1 MDNLQKMEQGKV
13 TPKDSIMRE
22 KLVIGFTSVFEALF
36 LLLELYFMIHSDDNF
51 TVMIVIAICMVLVLF
66 FLVMAIID
74 LSQKTKRR
82 ELQEFEDIYKAQKAS
97 YLATKKYFDEIGD
110 RLSTLEEN
118 TAFPAEDIISAQKAM
133 AKVTISR
140 NKENAEAL
148 MNANDELIQR
158 VFGFE
163 EKLSDSNQEI
173 LRQQQDLIQQTK
185 EDMERNHQSM
195 QDQFQALQDAL
206 QQMQQSA
213 TFIPPTVENTLQ
225 EDAPI
230 PQETMSVNQEMTES
244 EETEF
249 EAASQALDDLL
260 GEQDMSSLDDMEEEL
275 PSLDDIDVELPEI
288 DNLAIEEE
296 TSETDNLAMEEE
308 MPDLSDPNKQL
319 SADEIAALF
328 ANADVAEE
336 PESIPEAE
344 IESEEAPEVPDLS
357 DPNKQLSAD
366 EIAAL
371 FANADAI
378 EEPEPIPEPEIEEQP
393 EEDTLPMPDLSDPN
407 KTLSPDEIAA
417 LFANM

>member
-1 MDNLQKMEQGKV
+1 MDNLQEMEQGKV

-97 YLATKKYFDEIGD
+97 YLATKKYFDEIGE

-213 TFIPPTVENTLQ
+213 TFIPPTVENILQ
-225 EDAPI
+225 EDTPI

-344 IESEEAPEVPDLS
+344 IESEEVPDLS

>member
-1 MDNLQKMEQGKV
+1 MDNLQEMEQGKV

-97 YLATKKYFDEIGD
+97 YLATKKYFDEIGE

-213 TFIPPTVENTLQ
+213 TFIPPTVENILQ
-225 EDAPI
+225 EDTPI

-275 PSLDDIDVELPEI
+275 PSLDEMDVEMPEM
-288 DNLAIEEE
+288 
-296 TSETDNLAMEEE
+296 DNLAMEEE
-308 MPDLSDPNKQL
+308 LPDLSDPNKQL

>member
-1 MDNLQKMEQGKV
+1 MDNLQEMEQGKV
-13 TPKDSIMRE
+13 TPKDSIMKE

-97 YLATKKYFDEIGD
+97 YLATKKYFDEIGE

-163 EKLSDSNQEI
+163 EKLSESNQEI

-213 TFIPPTVENTLQ
+213 TFISPTVENILQ
-225 EDAPI
+225 EETPI

-275 PSLDDIDVELPEI
+275 PSLDEMDVEMPEM
-288 DNLAIEEE
+288 
-296 TSETDNLAMEEE
+296 DNLAMEEE
-308 MPDLSDPNKQL
+308 LPDLSDPNKQL

>member
-1 MDNLQKMEQGKV
+1 MDNLQEMEQGKV
-13 TPKDSIMRE
+13 TPKDSIMKE

-97 YLATKKYFDEIGD
+97 YLATKKYFDEIGE

-213 TFIPPTVENTLQ
+213 TFISPTVENILQ
-225 EDAPI
+225 EETPI

-275 PSLDDIDVELPEI
+275 PSLDEMDVEMPEM
-288 DNLAIEEE
+288 
-296 TSETDNLAMEEE
+296 DNLAMEEE
-308 MPDLSDPNKQL
+308 LPDLSDPNKQL

>member
-97 YLATKKYFDEIGD
+97 YLATKKYFDEIGE

-213 TFIPPTVENTLQ
+213 TFIPPTVENILQ
-225 EDAPI
+225 EDTPI

-296 TSETDNLAMEEE
+296 TPET
-308 MPDLSDPNKQL
+308 PDLSDPNKQL

-344 IESEEAPEVPDLS
+344 IESEEVPDLS

>member
-13 TPKDSIMRE
+13 TPKDSIMRG

-97 YLATKKYFDEIGD
+97 YLATKKYFDEIGE

-225 EDAPI
+225 EDTSI

-275 PSLDDIDVELPEI
+275 PTPDDMDIELPELDSLSMDEEMPSLDDMTV
-288 DNLAIEEE
+288 EEE
-296 TSETDNLAMEEE
+296 IPSLDDMTMEEE
-308 MPDLSDPNKQL
+308 IPSLDEISMEEEIQETPDLSDPNKQL

-344 IESEEAPEVPDLS
+344 IEPEEAPE
-357 DPNKQLSAD
+357 
-366 EIAAL
+366 
-371 FANADAI
+371 
-378 EEPEPIPEPEIEEQP
+378 
-393 EEDTLPMPDLSDPN
+393 MPDLSDPN